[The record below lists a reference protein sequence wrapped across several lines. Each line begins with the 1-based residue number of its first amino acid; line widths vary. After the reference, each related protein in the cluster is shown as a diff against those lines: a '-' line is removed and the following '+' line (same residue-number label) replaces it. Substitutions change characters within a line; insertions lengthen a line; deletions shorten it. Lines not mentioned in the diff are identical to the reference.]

1 VIDRKPAASGHTRP
15 PRSVAAR
22 IIVAMC
28 AFALIVLTQYSPH
41 LALVHAV
48 STDYLIVAII
58 AGAIAYGYT
67 RLRQGLGTEARPP
80 LTSLALWFVMAAGGV
95 TGVLLLANAELD
107 PGPAREFTT
116 VVASQSCGGRSPDIT
131 VRGAPALP
139 VVAGTMRVSVYS
151 DMCRAA
157 RAGDT
162 VIVVI
167 GPGYFGRPWIQAARV
182 SKLDLQSRL
191 LGGAR

>member
-1 VIDRKPAASGHTRP
+1 
-15 PRSVAAR
+15 
-22 IIVAMC
+22 
-28 AFALIVLTQYSPH
+28 
-41 LALVHAV
+41 
-48 STDYLIVAII
+48 
-58 AGAIAYGYT
+58 
-67 RLRQGLGTEARPP
+67 
-80 LTSLALWFVMAAGGV
+80 
-95 TGVLLLANAELD
+95 
-107 PGPAREFTT
+107 
-116 VVASQSCGGRSPDIT
+116 
-131 VRGAPALP
+131 

-151 DMCRAA
+151 DMCQAA